1 MTEQIQRG
9 RFITFE
15 GGEGAG
21 KSTQAARLAARLRAR
36 GVDPVLTREPGG
48 SPLAEDIR
56 KALLSGAVA
65 PLGPAA
71 EAIMF
76 SAARIDHLE
85 RTIRPALARG
95 QWVICDR
102 FADSTRAYQGALGN
116 LDPRFMRELERVT
129 VGKTAPDLT
138 IVVDVPATTGLA
150 RARARVGERRDRF
163 EAEGQSFHD
172 ALRRAFLDIAAQ
184 EPGRCAVVD
193 GARAPDDVEA
203 DDLERGRRRACSRGR
218 SRGREGDR
226 RGGA

>member
-1 MTEQIQRG
+1 MTDQVSRG
-9 RFITFE
+9 RFITLE

-36 GVDPVLTREPGG
+36 GIEAVLTREPGG

-56 KALLSGAVA
+56 GAILSGAVA

-71 EAIMF
+71 EAVMF

-116 LDPRFMRELERVT
+116 LDPGFMRELERVT
-129 VGKTAPDLT
+129 IGGSKPDLT
-138 IVVDVPATTGLA
+138 LVIDVPADVGLA
-150 RARARVGERRDRF
+150 RARARSQAADRF
-163 EAEGQSFHD
+163 ESEGQGFHE
-172 ALRRAFLDIAAQ
+172 ALRRAFLDIAAD
-184 EPGRCAVVD
+184 EPKRCAVID
-193 GARAPDDVEA
+193 GARDADAVEDAIWRAVSARLLGEAAQAP
-203 DDLERGRRRACSRGR
+203 
-218 SRGREGDR
+218 GD
-226 RGGA
+226 GA

>member
-1 MTEQIQRG
+1 MTDQIARG
-9 RFITFE
+9 RFITLE

-36 GVDPVLTREPGG
+36 GIEIVLTREPGG
-48 SPLAEDIR
+48 SPLAEEIR
-56 KALLSGAVA
+56 GAILSGAVA

-116 LDPRFMRELERVT
+116 LDPGFMRELERVT
-129 VGKTAPDLT
+129 VGGSRPDLT
-138 IVVDVPATTGLA
+138 LVIDVPADVGLA
-150 RARARVGERRDRF
+150 RARARSQTADRF
-163 EAEGQSFHD
+163 ESEGQGFHE
-172 ALRRAFLDIAAQ
+172 ALRRAFLDIAAD
-184 EPGRCAVVD
+184 EPKRCAVID
-193 GARAPDDVEA
+193 GAAKPEVVEDAIWTAVSARLLGESASAP
-203 DDLERGRRRACSRGR
+203 
-218 SRGREGDR
+218 
-226 RGGA
+226 GGAA

>member
-1 MTEQIQRG
+1 MIEPDQRG

-21 KSTQAARLAARLRAR
+21 KSTQATRLAARLRAR
-36 GVDPVLTREPGG
+36 GFDPVLTREPGG

-56 KALLSGAVA
+56 KAILSGAVA

-95 QWVICDR
+95 QWVVCDR

-129 VGKTAPDLT
+129 VGKTMPDLT
-138 IVVDVPATTGLA
+138 IVIDVPASTGLA
-150 RARARVGERRDRF
+150 RARARSAIVDRF

-184 EPGRCAVVD
+184 EAARCVVVD
-193 GARAPDDVEA
+193 GALPADDVEA
-203 DDLERGRRRACSRGR
+203 AIWSAVETRLLAGRMQGSSLE
-218 SRGREGDR
+218 
-226 RGGA
+226 GGEAP

>member
-1 MTEQIQRG
+1 MIEQNQRG

-21 KSTQAARLAARLRAR
+21 KSTQAARLAGRLRAR
-36 GVDPVLTREPGG
+36 GLDPVLTREPGG

-129 VGKTAPDLT
+129 VGKSMPDLT
-138 IVVDVPATTGLA
+138 IIIDVPASTGLA
-150 RARARVGERRDRF
+150 RARARSVSADRF

-193 GARAPDDVEA
+193 GALAPDDVEA
-203 DDLERGRRRACSRGR
+203 AIWSAVEGRLLAGNHADAKAPA
-218 SRGREGDR
+218 GEG
-226 RGGA
+226 A

>member
-1 MTEQIQRG
+1 MTEPTQRG
-9 RFITFE
+9 RFITLE

-95 QWVICDR
+95 QWVISDR
-102 FADSTRAYQGALGN
+102 FSDSTRAYQGALGN

-129 VGKTAPDLT
+129 LGKTAPDLT
-138 IVVDVPATTGLA
+138 IIVDVPASTGLA
-150 RARARVGERRDRF
+150 RARARSSAADRF

-172 ALRRAFLDIAAQ
+172 GLRRAFLDIAAQ
-184 EPGRCAVVD
+184 EPRRCVVVD
-193 GARAPDDVEA
+193 GASDPDDVEA
-203 DDLERGRRRACSRGR
+203 AIWSAVESRLLGAEAAAPAAK
-218 SRGREGDR
+218 SREG
-226 RGGA
+226 A